1 MLQTVFSVSS
11 FSPSEEDIER
21 KKEKI
26 CPFALCLKSQIA
38 GLDHTGVLASMATGT
53 CLNAGG
59 NSKRRL
65 SLPEQQRKGVS
76 DIS

>member
-26 CPFALCLKSQIA
+26 YPFALCLKSQIA
-38 GLDHTGVLASMATGT
+38 GLDHTGVLALMQEAIAREDSHYPS
-53 CLNAGG
+53 
-59 NSKRRL
+59 SKGR
-65 SLPEQQRKGVS
+65 VS
-76 DIS
+76 VIFPNRCE